1 MHNSPF
7 HYFLCLEFRHKKD
20 PVPQNRVFNM
30 IRITLF
36 VCVQILES
44 FFSFFARSYSYRFLN
59 R

>member
-1 MHNSPF
+1 MHTNLEL
-7 HYFLCLEFRHKKD
+7 FLHLWLENRHKKG
-20 PVPQNRVFNM
+20 PVLMNRAFNM

-36 VCVQILES
+36 DCIRLKS